1 MLPAEVNIATARSP
15 FSGTRLDSTAP
26 VGMTLR
32 EMVAAQ
38 GLRESAAY
46 GVQVVLEGEIV
57 PDRMLDRIKPK
68 AGTNVIVRVVP
79 HGGDAGKAV
88 LSIVISVLVIAAAVY
103 TGGASLQ
110 TFFAGGAWVAGQT
123 SAGAA
128 LAGAAGILGGL
139 TGVATGIQ
147 SLAAPPPSIYVG
159 SIPET
164 QDSAALTGTKNTARL
179 YKPIRTVLGRYRV
192 YPDLLGKPFVER
204 VGKDSVLRL
213 LMCFGYGPLDIEDIK
228 IGETPIDDIAG
239 IRYNVLKGWDDD
251 AELTIF
257 RDEVDQDATFQPA
270 LPAESPEEAVLTS
283 GTDPAELSF
292 DLQFPAGVIGF
303 GTYGKPTPV
312 TVRFTVEERTMASD
326 GTTGSW
332 SNIATPTMGLG
343 NDTGFTEVS
352 AGTFDLK
359 LAERGLVTRGLRWT
373 PISGSA
379 TDARQVRVTRISTTT
394 AGDTQYSDA
403 QITVLRTIRPHAKS
417 TIPNLAKIELEINA
431 SETGLSGVIDNL
443 SAICTSI
450 APQWDSA
457 TESWGPATSAAS
469 AYNVTMYPTRNAAW
483 LFAQVLRG
491 PASSIAVPD
500 SRIDGPGIAAWAGN
514 LTGTGSHAIS
524 GDATVPR
531 NIDGVVDFTTT
542 QRKLL
547 ADIAGAGRAALNIVD
562 GKYSVVQDVP
572 RTAIVQHF
580 SPRNSTGFGGAKAF
594 KKNPHALR
602 VSFVNPDKGYQK
614 DERVV
619 YDDGYSEAGNA
630 VEFWD
635 WRDQVRPVGD
645 TGTQQWQ
652 KSGDMSWT
660 FPGHAMRAE
669 SIGTDPYFQLGGT
682 NDSYVNFDGSTY
694 PFVTVRMR
702 RIRAASAASWVGECS
717 FSTDTSWSSGSY
729 PFTGLIT
736 TASEPDWSKGW
747 IELVFDFSQNSDWL
761 GEQIRHLRFDFESG
775 GPSSNGSIYEIDW
788 IRVDDGTQPATEFT
802 DLSLW
807 GVADADQ
814 AWRDARYH
822 IASHRLR
829 PEIFTI
835 SADVEHIVCNRGD
848 LVRVS
853 HDVIG
858 VGYGGA
864 RIKSVTNSGGA
875 FVSATMDE
883 EFYFDPSQ
891 SYAARLRADD
901 GTELLV
907 NVVNQGGTSDQLVA
921 ETATSY
927 GANAAPAVG
936 DLLLFGER
944 STESMECIVQ
954 RISPR
959 NDLTATLEL
968 IEYNAAVYE
977 PGTIPQYTTTLTLQ
991 NSPNLL
997 EPVTPEIVGEPIS
1010 DETAAS
1016 FTNSGTAEPQILVNV
1031 VTPQNAEGTYAP
1043 TTHFHAQFR
1052 LTVDGVAASDWINAP
1067 RIEATGDTRVIIRP
1081 VDEGE
1086 TYDIR
1091 IRAISDTAASASG
1104 WVYANGHTVVGLST
1118 PPAAPT
1124 DLSVWGDAVRWEY
1137 GEKPADF
1144 AGFIVKHQAGSDATW
1159 ATGIPLTENI
1169 ITDNWVAI
1177 GGRIQ
1182 PGTTTIMVRAVDIA
1196 GNESTT
1202 LSATRAVRSPEDRS
1216 ITVDSNWSSDWSV
1229 NVSLTGGT
1237 INGSTNHIE
1246 ADTESSAL
1254 FYPGGGGTASFWS
1267 ADTSGDFWGVTIYKE
1282 IEYKR
1287 VQSIF
1292 EYDNALNWP
1301 VGRNLPGRQRF
1312 KALEIEGADF
1322 RVEYAPVTGISVDP
1336 FSGTTSY
1343 ATETF
1348 RPWPGVRELEEVEF
1362 PLTGAALDSEVLMFR
1377 ITVAAGRT
1385 RGKIK
1390 AARYVIEGLPKSH
1403 RETVSV
1409 SASGSTVDLTGER
1422 WRKITG
1428 ITVTPTNTAN
1438 SAQGALFG
1446 EAYDLE
1452 AAQTTTSPF
1461 ELTGPTVR
1469 LYDSDGNDATGTAT
1483 VVIEGY

>member
-159 SIPET
+159 AVPET

-251 AELTIF
+251 GELTIF

-312 TVRFTVEERTMASD
+312 TVRFTVEERV

-352 AGTFDLK
+352 AGTFDLR

-373 PISGSA
+373 PMSGGP
-379 TDARQVRVTRISTTT
+379 TDVRQVRVTRVSTTT

-431 SETGLSGVIDNL
+431 AETGLSGVIDNL

-450 APQWDSA
+450 APQYDTGTSTWGSA
-457 TESWGPATSAAS
+457 TANAS
-469 AYNVTMYPTRNAAW
+469 AYNVTMFPTRNAAW

-580 SPRNSTGFGGAKAF
+580 SPRNSTGFGGARAF

-602 VSFVNPDKGYQK
+602 VSFVNPDKGYQR

-619 YDDGYSEAGNA
+619 YDDGYNA
-630 VEFWD
+630 
-635 WRDQVRPVGD
+635 
-645 TGTQQWQ
+645 
-652 KSGDMSWT
+652 
-660 FPGHAMRAE
+660 
-669 SIGTDPYFQLGGT
+669 
-682 NDSYVNFDGSTY
+682 DGS
-694 PFVTVRMR
+694 
-702 RIRAASAASWVGECS
+702 G
-717 FSTDTSWSSGSY
+717 
-729 PFTGLIT
+729 GL
-736 TASEPDWSKGW
+736 TA
-747 IELVFDFSQNSDWL
+747 
-761 GEQIRHLRFDFESG
+761 
-775 GPSSNGSIYEIDW
+775 
-788 IRVDDGTQPATEFT
+788 ATEFT

-907 NVVNQGGTSDQLVA
+907 NVVNQGGTSDQLAA
-921 ETATSY
+921 ETAVSY
-927 GANAAPAVG
+927 GINAAPAVG
-936 DLLLFGER
+936 DMLLFGER

-997 EPVTPEIVGEPIS
+997 EPVTPQIVGEPIS

-1052 LTVDGVAASDWINAP
+1052 LTVDGTAASDWINAP

-1202 LSATRAVRSPEDRS
+1202 LSATRAVRSPEDRA
-1216 ITVDSNWSSDWSV
+1216 ITVDSDWSSDWSA
-1229 NVSLTGGT
+1229 NVALTGGT

-1267 ADTSGDFWGVTIYKE
+1267 ADTSTDFWGITIYKE
-1282 IEYKR
+1282 IVYKR
-1287 VQSIF
+1287 VQGIS
-1292 EYDNALNWP
+1292 EYENAGTWP
-1301 VGRNLPGRQRF
+1301 VGINLPGRQRF
-1312 KALEIEGADF
+1312 KTLDIEGADF
-1322 RVEYAPVTGISVDP
+1322 RVEYAPVTAFSVDP
-1336 FSGTTSY
+1336 FTGFTSY
-1343 ATETF
+1343 TTGEF
-1348 RPWPGVRELEEVEF
+1348 RPWPGVRELEEIEF
-1362 PLTGAALDSEVLMFR
+1362 PLFGWAVNSEQIMFR

-1390 AARYVIEGLPKSH
+1390 AARYIIEGLPKSH
-1403 RETVSV
+1403 RETISV

>member
-1 MLPAEVNIATARSP
+1 MNIATARSP

-68 AGTNVIVRVVP
+68 AGTQVVLRVVP

-88 LSIVISVLVIAAAVY
+88 LSIVISVLVIAAAVF
-103 TGGASLQ
+103 TGGASLAA
-110 TFFAGGAWVAGQT
+110 FFSGAGFVAGTT

-159 SIPET
+159 AVPET

-270 LPAESPEEAVLTS
+270 LPAESPEAAVLTS

-312 TVRFTVEERTMASD
+312 TVRFTVEERV

-373 PISGSA
+373 PMSGGAS
-379 TDARQVRVTRISTTT
+379 DVRQVRVTRISTTT
-394 AGDTQYSDA
+394 AGDTQYSDG
-403 QITVLRTIRPHAKS
+403 QITVIRTIRPHAKS

-431 SETGLSGVIDNL
+431 AETGLSGVIDNL

-469 AYNVTMYPTRNAAW
+469 AYNVTMFPTRNAAW

-619 YDDGYSEAGNA
+619 YDDGYSEAGNVGA
-630 VEFWD
+630 LFD
-635 WRDQVRPVGD
+635 FRDSATPPNTSVAWSANEA
-645 TGTQQWQ
+645 TL
-652 KSGDMSWT
+652 T
-660 FPGHAMRAE
+660 FPGHAVQIE
-669 SIGTDPYFQLGGT
+669 ETDTDPHLLGGS
-682 NDSYVNFDGSTY
+682 NSVALCALDGSTY
-694 PFVTVRMR
+694 TQVRMR
-702 RIRAASAASWVGECS
+702 VRRIRSSTATWVGTFFWGTS
-717 FSTDTSWSSGSY
+717 STWANPGYPYSSGRAVN
-729 PFTGLIT
+729 
-736 TASEPDWSKGW
+736 ASEPDWSKGW
-747 IELVFDFSQNSDWL
+747 VELAWDMSAEADWV
-761 GEQIRHLRFDFESG
+761 GETVTHLRFDFGASG
-775 GPSSNGSIYEIDW
+775 PTTNGAIYEVDW
-788 IRVDDGTQPATEFT
+788 IRVDDGTKPATEFT

-883 EFYFDPSQ
+883 EFYFDPSR

-927 GANAAPAVG
+927 GINAAPAVG

-997 EPVTPEIVGEPIS
+997 EPVTPQIVGEPIS

-1043 TTHFHAQFR
+1043 TTHFHPQFR

-1216 ITVDSNWSSDWSV
+1216 LTVDSDWSSDWSV

-1254 FYPGGGGTASFWS
+1254 FYPGGGGSASFWS

-1312 KALEIEGADF
+1312 KALEVEGADF
-1322 RVEYAPVTGISVDP
+1322 RVEYAPVTSISVDP
-1336 FSGTTSY
+1336 FSGITTY
-1343 ATETF
+1343 GTGTF

-1390 AARYVIEGLPKSH
+1390 AARYIIEGMPKSH
-1403 RETVSV
+1403 RETISV

>member
-1 MLPAEVNIATARSP
+1 VNIATARSP
-15 FSGTRLDSTAP
+15 FSGTRIDSTAP

-88 LSIVISVLVIAAAVY
+88 LSIVISVLVIAASVI
-103 TGGASLQ
+103 TGGAALW
-110 TFFAGGAWVAGQT
+110 GAMLGL
-123 SAGAA
+123 SAVGPGAIGA
-128 LAGAAGILGGL
+128 AAGIIGGL
-139 TGVATGIQ
+139 MGVATGIQ

-159 SIPET
+159 AVPET

-239 IRYNVLKGWDDD
+239 IRYNILKGWDDD
-251 AELTIF
+251 GELTIF

-303 GTYGKPTPV
+303 GTRGSPTPV
-312 TVRFTVEERTMASD
+312 TVRFTVEERV

-332 SNIATPTMGLG
+332 SFISTPTMGLG

-352 AGTFDLK
+352 AGTFDLR

-373 PISGSA
+373 PMSGA
-379 TDARQVRVTRISTTT
+379 DQTVRQVRVTRVSTTT

-431 SETGLSGVIDNL
+431 ADTGLSGVIDNL

-469 AYNVTMYPTRNAAW
+469 AYNLTMFPTRNAAW

-602 VSFVNPDKGYQK
+602 VSFVNPDKGYQR
-614 DERVV
+614 DERIV
-619 YDDGYSEAGNA
+619 YDDGYSEAGNVAYLWDFADSLVFANDGAPASSWA
-630 VEFWD
+630 VF
-635 WRDQVRPVGD
+635 GNHALN
-645 TGTQQWQ
+645 
-652 KSGDMSWT
+652 
-660 FPGHAMRAE
+660 GHAIRYEHTGA
-669 SIGTDPYFQLGGT
+669 GGA
-682 NDSYVNFDGSTY
+682 NDFFIIQKGNNTQEGAFIDGSTHTKVRIRMRALQISTDAGRIWLGRFFFTNTSLWSAGQY
-694 PFVTVRMR
+694 PFGSGNGNADVVLFDEPDWKNGSW
-702 RIRAASAASWVGECS
+702 IEIVLDLSANDQWVGE
-717 FSTDTSWSSGSY
+717 TV
-729 PFTGLIT
+729 
-736 TASEPDWSKGW
+736 TA
-747 IELVFDFSQNSDWL
+747 
-761 GEQIRHLRFDFESG
+761 LRFDFSDNNAVG
-775 GPSSNGSIYEIDW
+775 NSDIFEIDW

-883 EFYFDPSQ
+883 EFYFDPSR

-968 IEYNAAVYE
+968 IEYNAAVYD

-1052 LTVDGVAASDWINAP
+1052 LNVDGTAASDWINAP

-1091 IRAISDTAASASG
+1091 VRAISDTAASASG

-1159 ATGIPLTENI
+1159 ATGIPLAENI

-1202 LSATRAVRSPEDRS
+1202 LSATRAVRSPEDRA
-1216 ITVDSNWSSDWSV
+1216 IIVDSDWSSNWSLPAQF
-1229 NVSLTGGT
+1229 VSLSGGT
-1237 INGSTNHIE
+1237 VNSTTNHIE
-1246 ADTESSAL
+1246 ADTQSSAL
-1254 FYPGGGGTASFWS
+1254 FYPGGGGSASFWS
-1267 ADTSGDFWGVTIYKE
+1267 ADTSADFWGVSIYDE
-1282 IEYKR
+1282 IVYKR

-1292 EYDNALNWP
+1292 EYDGGAWP
-1301 VGRNLPGRQRF
+1301 SGRNLPGRQRF
-1312 KALEIEGADF
+1312 KTLDIEGADF
-1322 RVEYAPVTGISVDP
+1322 RVEYAPVTAVTVFPTITY
-1336 FSGTTSY
+1336 TTG
-1343 ATETF
+1343 EF
-1348 RPWPGVRELEEVEF
+1348 RPWPGVRELQEIEF
-1362 PLTGAALDSEVLMFR
+1362 PIVGASLDSEIIMFR

-1385 RGKIK
+1385 QGKIK
-1390 AARYVIEGLPKSH
+1390 AARYIIEGLPKSH

-1409 SASGSTVDLTGER
+1409 TTSGTTIDLTGDR
-1422 WRKITG
+1422 WRKITS

-1452 AAQTTTSPF
+1452 AAQTTTSPY

-1469 LYDSDGNDATGTAT
+1469 LYDSGGNAATGTAT